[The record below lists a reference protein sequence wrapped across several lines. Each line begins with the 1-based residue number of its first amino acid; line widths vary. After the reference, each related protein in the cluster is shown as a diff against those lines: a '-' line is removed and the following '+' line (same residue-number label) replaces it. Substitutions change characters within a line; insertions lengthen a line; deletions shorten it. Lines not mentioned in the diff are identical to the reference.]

1 MNNNTFDRP
10 WGYYV
15 NVHEE
20 PGFKLKKISVK
31 PGKRLSLQ
39 SHEKRS
45 EHWVIVKGIG
55 KVQVGHDFHTLVPN
69 QHVYIP
75 KKVLHRIENVGTEE
89 LVFTETQVGEYLGE
103 DDITRYEDDFGRN

>member
-1 MNNNTFDRP
+1 MENNTFNRP

-15 NVHEE
+15 NLHEE

-31 PGKRLSLQ
+31 PGMRLSLQ

-55 KVQVGHDFHTLVPN
+55 KVQVGNDFHILVKN

-75 KKVLHRIENVGTEE
+75 KKVLHRIKNAGTEE
-89 LVFTETQVGEYLGE
+89 LVFTETQIGDYLGE
-103 DDITRYEDDFGRN
+103 DDITRYEDDFGRI